1 MPTMCVIRQAGSGCI
16 EIQALQDVRC
26 IPMNVVI
33 TGSTRGIGLGMAL
46 EFLARGHDVM
56 VSGRDRDSVQATV
69 ESLGNAFPQQ
79 TVYGC
84 ACNVD
89 READV
94 QALWD
99 EAVRTFPAV
108 DIWINNAG
116 RNNPKQRVEEMEL
129 AEFEGTLHTNLMG
142 IVNGSVI
149 ALRGMLQQGS
159 GWIFNMEGFGSEG
172 MIGVDQVPYGLSKY
186 GLRYFTKALVKTVK
200 DMPVKVG
207 YLSPGIVTTEMAV
220 PRKENRGEFFATNKK
235 FLNIMAD
242 HVETVTPWLVEKILQ
257 ACAKPAANGVAIR
270 WMSLPRAAGRF
281 IGSLF
286 RKRRVI
292 EEAMER
298 LDRSGS

>member
-1 MPTMCVIRQAGSGCI
+1 
-16 EIQALQDVRC
+16 
-26 IPMNVVI
+26 MNVVI
-33 TGSTRGIGLGMAL
+33 TGSTRGIGLGLAR
-46 EFLARGHDVM
+46 EFLARGHAVM
-56 VSGRDRDSVQATV
+56 VSGRNTDTVDETVTRLSRD
-69 ESLGNAFPQQ
+69 FPQLKIH
-79 TVYGC
+79 GH

-89 READV
+89 RESDV

-99 EAVRTFPAV
+99 EAARVFPTV
-108 DIWINNAG
+108 DVWINNAG
-116 RNNPKQRVEEMEL
+116 RNNAKQRVQEMEL

-142 IVNGSVI
+142 VVNGGVI
-149 ALRGMLQQGS
+149 ALRGMLKQGS

-172 MIGVDQVPYGLSKY
+172 MIGLDQVPYGLSKY
-186 GLRYFTKALVKTVK
+186 GLRYFTRALVKTTR
-200 DMPVKVG
+200 DTPVKVG

-220 PRKENRGEFFATNKK
+220 PRKENRGEFFADNKK

-257 ACAKPAANGVAIR
+257 ACAKPAGNGVAIR
-270 WMSLPRAAGRF
+270 WMTVPRVALRF

-298 LDRSGS
+298 LDGSGV